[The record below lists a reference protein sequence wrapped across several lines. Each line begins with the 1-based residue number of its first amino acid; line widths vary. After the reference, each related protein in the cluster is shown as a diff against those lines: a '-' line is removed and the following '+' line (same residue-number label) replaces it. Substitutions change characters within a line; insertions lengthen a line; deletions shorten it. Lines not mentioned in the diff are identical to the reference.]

1 MLFLALLTYFL
12 EARAMDSHVL
22 RLKPGQD
29 PKVELLRFVQE
40 KKLNAASI
48 STAVGSLKKTVLR
61 YSDQKVPTEIVGP
74 REVLSLTGT
83 LGATSGAHLHL
94 SVSDEKG
101 QVLGGHLLD
110 GSVVYT
116 TLEVVLLSFPEL
128 QFERVHD
135 PASGYK
141 ELVIKGSAAK

>member
-1 MLFLALLTYFL
+1 MQFLLLFLLSL
-12 EARAMDSHVL
+12 EARAMEAHVL

-29 PKVELLRFVQE
+29 PKIELLKFVQD
-40 KKLNAASI
+40 KKLEAASI

-61 YSDQKVPTEIVGP
+61 YSDQKVATEITGP

-83 LGATSGAHLHL
+83 LGASSGAHLHL
-94 SVSDEKG
+94 SISDEKG

-116 TLEVVLLSFPEL
+116 TLEVVLLSFPKL
-128 QFERVHD
+128 KFERVHY

-141 ELVIKGSAAK
+141 ELIIK